1 MTRYATKDC
10 DCPDVITGTG
20 GKRPDRCVCGN
31 RFQTE
36 AELRSVGVGA
46 ARDGDRTEP
55 DFASFNGS
63 RGVDS
68 STPKPRRRST
78 LKRTEPRRDWGLANA
93 KREEEG
99 DCCRVTG
106 EAGTELAHILGRKY
120 DEPISPGSKTL
131 LVLPDRVVPLAPR
144 IHTAYDRKEFDLL
157 PYLTAAEQAQAVLDA
172 GSMGL
177 ALKRISPML
186 EMAA

>member
-1 MTRYATKDC
+1 VTKLIAPECQCRYSTSLGEKK
-10 DCPDVITGTG
+10 PE
-20 GKRPDRCVCGN
+20 VCKEHGN
-31 RFQTE
+31 RFVL
-36 AELRSVGVGA
+36 ASSVEI
-46 ARDGDRTEP
+46 ARHP
-55 DFASFNGS
+55 ASLGRNPYRKS
-63 RGVDS
+63 
-68 STPKPRRRST
+68 
-78 LKRTEPRRDWGLANA
+78 LKRSEPRRDWTLANA

-99 DCCRVTG
+99 DLCRVTG

-144 IHTAYDRKEFDLL
+144 IHSAYDRKEFDLL

>member
-1 MTRYATKDC
+1 VNRYATRDC
-10 DCPDVITGTG
+10 DCPDVVIGTG
-20 GKRPDRCVCGN
+20 GKRPEKCECGN
-31 RFQTE
+31 RYQSE
-36 AELRSVGVGA
+36 AELRTVWNRIGG
-46 ARDGDRTEP
+46 
-55 DFASFNGS
+55 NGT
-63 RGVDS
+63 GKDE
-68 STPKPRRRST
+68 STPRRRSKP
-78 LKRTEPRRDWGLANA
+78 KRRSEPRRDWTLANA

-99 DCCRVTG
+99 DLCRVTG
-106 EAGTELAHILGRKY
+106 EVGTELAHILGRKY

-131 LVLPDRVVPLAPR
+131 LVLPDRVVPLVPR
-144 IHTAYDRKEFDLL
+144 IHTAYDLKEFDLL